1 MQAKKLPIGYWI
13 KQVDNILTK
22 GIDDIQSSFG
32 MTRTNWQILNIVSES
47 ETIDKIE
54 LTKIMSPF
62 LGTDLIDGILTKLKE
77 RHLIDENDQK
87 LILTDK
93 GKKQHSLC
101 LEKQKLFRKNT
112 MTGISEQDYQVT
124 VLTLQKIIENNKA
137 NSV

>member
-1 MQAKKLPIGYWI
+1 MQSKKLPIGYWI

-32 MTRTNWQILNIVSES
+32 MTRTDWQILNYVSER
-47 ETIDKIE
+47 ETFEKIE
-54 LTKIMSPF
+54 LAMIMSPF
-62 LGTDLIDGILTKLKE
+62 LDTNLIDDILTKLKE
-77 RHLIDENDQK
+77 RNLIDEKDQK
-87 LILTDK
+87 LILTDN

-101 LEKQKLFRKNT
+101 LEKQKLFRLKT

-124 VLTLQKIIENNKA
+124 VLTLQKIIENNKE

>member
-1 MQAKKLPIGYWI
+1 MQSKKLPIGYWI

-32 MTRTNWQILNIVSES
+32 MTRTDWQILNSVSEN
-47 ETIDKIE
+47 ETIEKIE

-62 LGTDLIDGILTKLKE
+62 LDTNLIDDILKKLKD
-77 RHLIDENDQK
+77 RHLIDENNQK

-93 GKKQHSLC
+93 GEKQHSQC
-101 LEKQKLFRKNT
+101 LEKQKLFRQKT
-112 MTGISEQDYQVT
+112 MTGISQQDYQVT
-124 VLTLQKIIENNKA
+124 VLTLQKIIENNEE

>member
-1 MQAKKLPIGYWI
+1 MQSQKLPIGYWI

-32 MTRTNWQILNIVSES
+32 MTRTDWQVLNTVSES
-47 ETIDKIE
+47 ETIKKNE
-54 LTKIMSPF
+54 LVKIMSPF
-62 LGTDLIDGILTKLKE
+62 LGTPLIDDMLTNLKE
-77 RHLIDENDQK
+77 RHLIDENNQK

-101 LEKQKLFRKNT
+101 LEKQKLFRQNT
-112 MTGISEQDYQVT
+112 MIGISEQDYQVT
-124 VLTLQKIIENNKA
+124 VLTLQKIIENNKT